1 MCGDLIGE
9 TRVHDGAALHGNSWT
24 LLQGLVV
31 MLECLN
37 TSLSLS
43 LSVCLSVCL
52 GDFRMTIGE
61 DKNKVANIVL
71 PKVANIVLHKLYEP
85 HLSLLVEPAPNRS
98 DLWQLKVSV
107 IR

>member
-1 MCGDLIGE
+1 
-9 TRVHDGAALHGNSWT
+9 
-24 LLQGLVV
+24 
-31 MLECLN
+31 
-37 TSLSLS
+37 
-43 LSVCLSVCL
+43 
-52 GDFRMTIGE
+52 MTIGE

-107 IR
+107 IQ